1 MNHKKLLL
9 IFILTMQIL
18 FATGI
23 EEELNYGD
31 VINKSIVQKEK
42 QYFKIKV
49 PKNRSIRVDL
59 SNLSADIDLYVKRD
73 KLPTIRSNDCYSSN
87 SNRKNEECI
96 LNNTDKESPYYY
108 ILVYG
113 FKTANYQLSVSVEE
127 LEKIPVLSHEEIQD
141 SVKKGESKNY
151 KIPAKKGDIIKVRLY
166 HLTSDADLRLKIGR
180 KANRHTFDCKST
192 NGVTRDEICHI
203 TLKEDDDVYV
213 QVDGYRSANYSLSL
227 VTATDNNFPKKL
239 LNGNTHPEDGVYVKY
254 TKDKTKAYIFI
265 DEKSSYFQ
273 KHKGVTAVDISDKE
287 HPVIIMHTSTV
298 YSNPFNYHCYSKKCK
313 NFYITENGDIL
324 LFTYMNNYNQYMG
337 TLNLNTLEPVDNIL
351 LTHGGWGAPAP
362 LFKTNTNVDLFF
374 TIHDTPEQ
382 SLYTYYY
389 VSDVGDINKI
399 SGIDAGGSDYHY
411 IWEQGPIGQDKYFIT
426 YLNEH
431 ASGNTQYL
439 KFTKKIYDINNLP
452 DMPLIDTIVTEEE
465 RPI

>member
-23 EEELNYGD
+23 EEELNSGD

-49 PKNRSIRVDL
+49 PKDRSLRVDL
-59 SNLSADIDLYVKRD
+59 TNLSADIDLYVKRD

-127 LEKIPVLSHEEIQD
+127 LEELPILTHEEIQG

-151 KIPAKKGDIIKVRLY
+151 KIPAKKGETVKVKLY
-166 HLTSDADLRLKIGR
+166 NLTADADLRLKIGR
-180 KANRHTFDCKST
+180 KANRHTFNCKSIN
-192 NGVTRDEICHI
+192 NGTKDEICSV
-203 TLKEDDDVYV
+203 TLKSDDDVYV
-213 QVDGYRSANYSLSL
+213 NVAGYRSANYSIAL
-227 VTATDNNFPKKL
+227 VTATDDFPRKV
-239 LNGNTHPEDGVYVKY
+239 LNGNTHTEDGVYVKY

-273 KHKGVTAVDISDKE
+273 KHKGVTSVDISDEE
-287 HPVIIMHTSTV
+287 HPSITMHSMTV
-298 YSNPFNYHCYSKKCK
+298 YSNSRD
-313 NFYITENGDIL
+313 FYITENGNIL
-324 LFTYMNNYNQYMG
+324 VFTYTNTHQYMG
-337 TLNLNTLEPVDNIL
+337 TINLNTLALVDNVI
-351 LTHGGWGAPAP
+351 LTHRGWSAWAS
-362 LFKTNTNVDLFF
+362 LSKTNTNKDLFY
-374 TIHDTPEQ
+374 TVHQTPEQ
-382 SLYTYYY
+382 GLYTYYY

-411 IWEQGPIGQDKYFIT
+411 IWEQEPIGQDKYFIT

-452 DMPLIDTIVTEEE
+452 DIPLIDTIVTEEE